1 MTNTDTTT
9 TDQTTAPADETPSPD
24 DVFASAFADF
34 ASPGDKTD
42 GPDVAA
48 PVTHDETEAPADA
61 APEAAPAE
69 PPAGETPEPAPVDAS
84 GQNEP
89 PRLTAEEWQ
98 AQYNA
103 MLAQQ
108 QAAYQQQAQYAQQA
122 EAPPPPLLG
131 QEEVA
136 ALQEFQKEW
145 PDVAKAM
152 ELQQRVL
159 AHQVIDY
166 VFKEIAKEVTP
177 KLQQLD
183 DVAERAHF
191 EDIYSYV
198 PDYDDVR
205 DRVIQWVQQQP
216 VMAQRAYVPVVQQ
229 GTPDQIAWLVDEW
242 RSRTG
247 QQQAPQ
253 PVAPTPQYQ
262 QPQTYQYQQPAAQT
276 RQPSQAVR
284 QAAAALAPV
293 SSKRSAVIRTDDP
306 NDFDGAFERFA
317 QHRL

>member
-1 MTNTDTTT
+1 MIDTDTTT
-9 TDQTTAPADETPSPD
+9 TDTDTAAPAPEADAPSPD

-42 GPDVAA
+42 EPDVAA
-48 PVTHDETEAPADA
+48 PVALDAAEAAADA
-61 APEAAPAE
+61 EAEAAPAE
-69 PPAGETPEPAPVDAS
+69 PTAEPPPVAAQDSAS
-84 GQNEP
+84 GQDAA

-98 AQYNA
+98 AHYN
-103 MLAQQ
+103 AQQ
-108 QAAYQQQAQYAQQA
+108 QAAYMQQMQQAQYAQQ
-122 EAPPPPLLG
+122 PPPQQPPLLG

-145 PDVAKAM
+145 PDVAKAV

-166 VFKEIAKEVTP
+166 VFKEFAKEITP
-177 KLQQLD
+177 RLSQLED
-183 DVAERAHF
+183 LAERDHF
-191 EDIYSYV
+191 EDIYTYV

-216 VMAQRAYVPVVQQ
+216 PVAQRAYAPVVQQ

-242 RSRTG
+242 RMKTG
-247 QQQAPQ
+247 QQQQQ
-253 PVAPTPQYQ
+253 PVYQ
-262 QPQTYQYQQPAAQT
+262 QQQTYQQPAPPQT
-276 RQPSQAVR
+276 RQPSAAVR

-306 NDFDGAFERFA
+306 NDFDSAFERFA
-317 QHRL
+317 QHR